1 MKITTHSWSL
11 SALDEILKAVWCDC
25 WQWMLIMYV
34 FLELFLRR
42 QSINFIVWENYDSR
56 LGHFGIVYVI
66 LFSSICNN
74 WLINKWSVTMFLK
87 KKIKRKPSHQLG
99 NQFMVTKIRKI
110 CLYIFVVEK
119 KNVKYTWLSVKKKLS
134 L

>member
-11 SALDEILKAVWCDC
+11 SALDEILKDVWRDC
-25 WQWMLIMYV
+25 WQWMLIMYL

-56 LGHFGIVYVI
+56 LGHLGIVDVI

-74 WLINKWSVTMFLK
+74 WLINKWSVTM
-87 KKIKRKPSHQLG
+87 
-99 NQFMVTKIRKI
+99 
-110 CLYIFVVEK
+110 LYK
-119 KNVKYTWLSVKKKLS
+119 
-134 L
+134 